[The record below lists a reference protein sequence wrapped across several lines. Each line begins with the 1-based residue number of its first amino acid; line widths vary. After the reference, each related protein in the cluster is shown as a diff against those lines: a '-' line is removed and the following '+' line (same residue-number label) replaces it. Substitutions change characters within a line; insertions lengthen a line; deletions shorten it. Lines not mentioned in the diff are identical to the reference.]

1 MNQKIFN
8 RTEYKERRQDL
19 RNNATIAEQ
28 QLWQVLRNNQLGVKF
43 RRQHGIGYYIAD
55 FYCPTLKLVLEVDG
69 DSHFT
74 VAAQQND
81 QIRDQYFQ
89 SLDIV
94 VLRFTNQDV
103 MQNLS
108 GVHWQ
113 IQQVIENRNVIHQ

>member
-8 RTEYKERRQDL
+8 RTEYKERRQNL
-19 RNNATIAEQ
+19 RNNATVAEQ

-43 RRQHGIGYYIAD
+43 RRQHGIGHYITD
-55 FYCPTLKLVLEVDG
+55 FYCPALKLVIEVDG

-74 VAAQQND
+74 QAGQQND

-89 SLDIV
+89 SLDIA
-94 VLRFTNQDV
+94 VLRFTNHEV
-103 MQNLS
+103 LKNLF

-113 IQQVIENRNVIHQ
+113 TQQLIENRNVIHQ

>member
-74 VAAQQND
+74 EAAQQND

-108 GVHWQ
+108 SVHWQ